1 VSKTILHIESNET
14 DTELVRTLLAAR
26 GHEVVHT
33 SSGREAITILGSRQ
47 FDLIIVGDQ
56 IGDIDGVGMIV
67 KARAINSLVPIIF
80 VSDTWREGP
89 LYQQLTKELQV
100 ALVIHRPLRAGLF
113 GAQIES
119 IFASSEKSIRSHIEK
134 GENLV
139 QTLQANYLKVLP
151 ARVEKLDGA
160 VKQAH
165 ENPDDAASLI
175 EAIRLAHNLKGTAG
189 SCGFGVLGES
199 AGSLEKALN
208 ALKESG
214 LSHNQAAWTEIYLIV
229 GLIRNNAQALLGN
242 PVAKVDKRAFAT
254 LETPDELSTGLI
266 PATDSALSAPDDN
279 FDSFDDSSS
288 VRVMVYTRD
297 TLPMQ
302 RKLGIRHQVFR

>member
-1 VSKTILHIESNET
+1 MSKTILHIESNET

-151 ARVEKLDGA
+151 ARVEKLEGA

-189 SCGFGVLGES
+189 SCGG
-199 AGSLEKALN
+199 
-208 ALKESG
+208 
-214 LSHNQAAWTEIYLIV
+214 AW
-229 GLIRNNAQALLGN
+229 
-242 PVAKVDKRAFAT
+242 
-254 LETPDELSTGLI
+254 
-266 PATDSALSAPDDN
+266 
-279 FDSFDDSSS
+279 
-288 VRVMVYTRD
+288 
-297 TLPMQ
+297 
-302 RKLGIRHQVFR
+302 

>member
-1 VSKTILHIESNET
+1 MSKTILHIESNET